1 MVRKDKVQAVKDLE
15 ELFQSANSLVLAE
28 YRGLTVSQ
36 QTQLRRELKKAGA
49 SFNVVKMTLAKRAAE
64 NIGLESLKEYFSGP
78 TGVTVIESDPVEAA
92 KVLKDFSKDNEAFVI
107 KGGLMDSE
115 PLSVDQINILA
126 NIEPRDVLLAKIAG
140 GFNAPLVKVAAG
152 TKAIISKAG
161 YALSALVDKKV
172 SNGEVSE
179 VNESKNDDV
188 TSDEVSNEEE

>member
-1 MVRKDKVQAVKDLE
+1 MVREDKVQAVKDLE

-64 NIGLESLKEYFSGP
+64 NIGLDSLTEYFPGP
-78 TGVTVIESDPVEAA
+78 TGVTVIESVPVEAA
-92 KVLKDFSKDNEAFVI
+92 KVLKEFSKDNEAFVI

-179 VNESKNDDV
+179 VNESNNDDV

>member
-1 MVRKDKVQAVKDLE
+1 
-15 ELFQSANSLVLAE
+15 
-28 YRGLTVSQ
+28 
-36 QTQLRRELKKAGA
+36 
-49 SFNVVKMTLAKRAAE
+49 MTLAKRAAE
-64 NIGLESLKEYFSGP
+64 NIGLESLTEYFSGP

-92 KVLKDFSKDNEAFVI
+92 KVLKEFSKDNEAFVI
-107 KGGLMDSE
+107 KGGLMDAE

-179 VNESKNDDV
+179 VNESNNDDV